1 MARPTLY
8 VARVEDIGP
17 ALKDLRRA
25 HDVSQ
30 LDFAEAAGI
39 HVSHVGT
46 YERGNVCPNSR
57 KLIEFMAAHNY
68 VLAFVP
74 RELAMGG
81 STDDQVD

>member
-8 VARVEDIGP
+8 VAREQDIGP

-30 LDFAEAAGI
+30 ADFAEAVGI
-39 HVSHVGT
+39 HQSHIGT
-46 YERGNVCPNSR
+46 YENNRVCPNTR
-57 KLIEFMAAHNY
+57 RLIEFMAAHNY

-74 RELAMGG
+74 REL
-81 STDDQVD
+81 VP